1 MYKQIKE
8 DLEDKKILEEDIQ
21 GLKERIKYKI
31 QNELGLHATTFS
43 ELKVECP
50 KVEDRFLR
58 TFEKI
63 ERLDKKRETLQG
75 ELDIIEKT
83 IENIDSLLSKMEDKK
98 KKVFRCRYIWG
109 LSVKTTAERLHYSED
124 YVKEITKKIWKN

>member
-1 MYKQIKE
+1 MYKHIKE
-8 DLEDKKILEEDIQ
+8 DLEDKKILEEEIQ

-50 KVEDRFLR
+50 KIEDKFLR
-58 TFEKI
+58 TFTKI
-63 ERLDKKRETLQG
+63 EKLDKKREVLQG
-75 ELDIIEKT
+75 ELSIIERT
-83 IENIDSLLSKMEDKK
+83 IENVDLLLSTMEDKK

-109 LSVKTTAERLHYSED
+109 MSVKDTAERLHYSID
-124 YVKEITKKIWKN
+124 YVKEITKKIWQK

>member
-109 LSVKTTAERLHYSED
+109 LSRKETAKRLNYSED
-124 YVKEITKKIWKN
+124 RVKQITREIFK

>member
-1 MYKQIKE
+1 MYKQIKY
-8 DLEDKKILEEDIQ
+8 DLEDKKILEEEIQ
-21 GLKERIKYKI
+21 GLKDRIKHKI

-50 KVEDRFLR
+50 KLEDRFLR

-63 ERLDKKRETLQG
+63 EKLDKKREVLQK
-75 ELDIIEKT
+75 ELNIIENT
-83 IENIDSLLSKMEDKK
+83 IQNVDTLLSTMEEQK

-109 LSVKTTAERLHYSED
+109 LSRRETAKRLNYSED
-124 YVKEITKKIWKN
+124 RVKQITREIFK